1 MAGLHALADAL
12 DARAWR
18 VSPRSDRQ
26 GLRCEGDGLIC
37 ALPEQVSAPV
47 APGTIQLP
55 PDGCPIVLLAD
66 AQTIGGYPRLGFV
79 LAADL
84 PRLAQA
90 RPGEALRFAAVDRG
104 QAAAANRKYRG
115 QIARLHWAVDLALAR
130 EASPPS
136 R

>member
-1 MAGLHALADAL
+1 
-12 DARAWR
+12 
-18 VSPRSDRQ
+18 
-26 GLRCEGDGLIC
+26 
-37 ALPEQVSAPV
+37 
-47 APGTIQLP
+47 
-55 PDGCPIVLLAD
+55 VLLAD

>member
-1 MAGLHALADAL
+1 
-12 DARAWR
+12 
-18 VSPRSDRQ
+18 
-26 GLRCEGDGLIC
+26 
-37 ALPEQVSAPV
+37 
-47 APGTIQLP
+47 
-55 PDGCPIVLLAD
+55 
-66 AQTIGGYPRLGFV
+66 
-79 LAADL
+79 
-84 PRLAQA
+84 LAQA